1 LRFRFVVLLVACGVL
16 WNVSPAFAGDVQQID
31 RQLLAGVKQAG
42 LWEGPMS
49 KLAAERGT
57 TGRIRDVAARISD
70 DLTQLDTR
78 VRALAAQLALDL
90 PDTATPDQQVWTGEI
105 TAARGADLDR
115 VYVNRVRAAY
125 GSLFGLASQVRAS
138 TRDDEVRAFAQAAVD
153 MFLRHMTLLEST
165 GVAETT
171 SLMVVPDGGNSVGFG
186 GVALGGALAGLTAAL
201 TFWLVRLLG
210 SPGKFG
216 APVEAGSPSK
226 K

>member
-1 LRFRFVVLLVACGVL
+1 LLFRFVVLLVASGLL
-16 WNVSPAFAGDVQQID
+16 WNVSPAFAGEVQQID
-31 RQLLAGVKQAG
+31 RQLLVEVKQAG

-49 KLAAERGT
+49 RLAAERGT
-57 TGRIRDVAARISD
+57 GRVRGVAARLTD

-90 PDTATPDQQVWTGEI
+90 PDTATEDQQVWTGEI

-138 TRDDEVRAFAQAAVD
+138 TRDDDVRAFAQDAVD
-153 MFLRHMTLLEST
+153 LFLRHMTLLEST

-171 SLMVVPDGGNSVGFG
+171 SLMVVPDGGNSLGFG

-210 SPGKFG
+210 SPGKSG
-216 APVEAGSPSK
+216 APVEAGTLAK